1 MSWVPRGLVIP
12 NLDLVNL
19 SHKLKPLKSPG
30 VIWMIIIPTFLISCW
45 RQSFREQTRA
55 SGSHWVP
62 GWMKTKLCSPYEIN
76 RNSELR
82 MAKPASQQGDRQMAK
97 GSCLDDKGR
106 KNKMQK
112 KTRTLSSKSWGTPSA
127 ARHFPAGEGSSSRT
141 RGQEEAFSPGHPAAT
156 RRPVGVDAT
165 GPDAG
170 NGGHR
175 MQCPGPCGCQGLP

>member
-1 MSWVPRGLVIP
+1 MV
-12 NLDLVNL
+12 
-19 SHKLKPLKSPG
+19 
-30 VIWMIIIPTFLISCW
+30 
-45 RQSFREQTRA
+45 
-55 SGSHWVP
+55 
-62 GWMKTKLCSPYEIN
+62 
-76 RNSELR
+76 
-82 MAKPASQQGDRQMAK
+82 KPASQQGDRQMAK
-97 GSCLDDKGR
+97 SSCLDDKGR

-127 ARHFPAGEGSSSRT
+127 VRHFPAGEGSSSRT

-175 MQCPGPCGCQGLP
+175 MQCPGPCGCQGLPWRTGRQQTENHSDCSRQGFHSNPRLPSPFL